1 MAREIRL
8 TGPVHGTFRV
18 PGSKSITNR
27 ALVCAALARGR
38 SELRNSSDSN
48 DSALM
53 VNGLNQLGVLAR
65 RAGDS
70 LIVEGTGGKLYAPK
84 FPIPV
89 GNAGT
94 TLRFLLSVAAL
105 AEGRVLFAGSERMAQ
120 RPNEDLLEALQQ
132 LGVAA
137 RQIPELSQFEV
148 VGPTYRGGRVHLNA
162 RKSSQFLSSLLLTAP
177 YARSDVTIGIRGSVV
192 SSSYVKITTEVMRA
206 FGVDVE
212 GDLASGFSV
221 VAGRRYS
228 AATYSVE
235 PDASSASYP
244 LAAAAITG
252 GDILVRGFTLS
263 SVQGDAGFVQVL
275 QRMGCEV
282 TESPDGLHLRR
293 SGSLRGIDVDMQQM
307 PDTVPTLTAVA
318 LFADSPTRV
327 RNVAHLRYKESDRL
341 SALAEEL
348 GKRGAAIELHE
359 DGMEIRPSKLSGGLM
374 HTYDDHRLAMSFA
387 LIGLQVP
394 GIVVEGPECVK
405 KSFPE
410 FWTEFDAL
418 GKTHPG
424 S

>member
-1 MAREIRL
+1 
-8 TGPVHGTFRV
+8 
-18 PGSKSITNR
+18 
-27 ALVCAALARGR
+27 
-38 SELRNSSDSN
+38 
-48 DSALM
+48 
-53 VNGLNQLGVLAR
+53 
-65 RAGDS
+65 
-70 LIVEGTGGKLYAPK
+70 
-84 FPIPV
+84 
-89 GNAGT
+89 
-94 TLRFLLSVAAL
+94 
-105 AEGRVLFAGSERMAQ
+105 MAQ
-120 RPNEDLLEALQQ
+120 RPNEDLLDALRQ

-137 RQIPELSQFEV
+137 RQIPELSRFEI
-148 VGPTYRGGRVHLNA
+148 VGPTYLGGRVYLNA
-162 RKSSQFLSSLLLTAP
+162 QKSSQFLSSLLLTAP
-177 YARSDVTIGIRGSVV
+177 YARSDVKIGIRGSVV
-192 SSSYVKITTEVMRA
+192 SSSYVKITTQVMRA

-221 VAGRRYS
+221 VAGRRYVP
-228 AATYSVE
+228 ATYSVE

-252 GDILVRGFTLS
+252 GDILVREFTLS

-282 TESPDGLHLRR
+282 TESAEGVHLRR

-318 LFADSPTRV
+318 LFADSPTRI
-327 RNVAHLRYKESDRL
+327 RGVAHLRYKESDRL

-348 GKRGAAIELHE
+348 GKRGAAIQLHE
-359 DGMEIRPSKLSGGLM
+359 DGMEIRPSTLSGGLM
-374 HTYDDHRLAMSFA
+374 QTFDDHRLAMSFA

-394 GIVVEGPECVK
+394 GIVVEGPDCVR

-418 GKTHPG
+418 TKPSPG